1 MTVTSFFTYCPV
13 SIIVS
18 GVHPYKSQSCSSIR
32 IYLIFYCF
40 SYLHTPYI
48 LSHPSLVITEE
59 DEDGNKYLFCVAVAH
74 MTDSE
79 MFIVFVK
86 INHLYL
92 VHQILPWK
100 DFHGKKDKAKIFRSP
115 VVSIVVERSKF
126 ENKPGSQFPKM
137 EKSLISNILTFPFSL
152 LKVTNK
158 ISCLIEIETCLEV
171 SRALGNVNKHRS

>member
-1 MTVTSFFTYCPV
+1 MFFYQNIFDILLFLLFTY
-13 SIIVS
+13 S
-18 GVHPYKSQSCSSIR
+18 
-32 IYLIFYCF
+32 
-40 SYLHTPYI
+40 I

-137 EKSLISNILTFPFSL
+137 GKKFDFKHINFSFLFVESYKQNILS
-152 LKVTNK
+152 
-158 ISCLIEIETCLEV
+158 
-171 SRALGNVNKHRS
+171 HRNRNLS

>member
-1 MTVTSFFTYCPV
+1 
-13 SIIVS
+13 
-18 GVHPYKSQSCSSIR
+18 
-32 IYLIFYCF
+32 
-40 SYLHTPYI
+40 
-48 LSHPSLVITEE
+48 
-59 DEDGNKYLFCVAVAH
+59 

-137 EKSLISNILTFPFSL
+137 EKKFDFKHINFSFLFVESYKQNILS
-152 LKVTNK
+152 
-158 ISCLIEIETCLEV
+158 
-171 SRALGNVNKHRS
+171 HRNRNLS